1 MKNKNLLSERV
12 IKNRKLYLFAI
23 YLLVVG
29 VFLLPKTAVFASE
42 ITTSKLIELTNQE
55 RINNNL
61 PPLSINSKLEEAAT
75 NKANSLITNQYFSH
89 TSPDGKNFSE
99 WIKEVNYE
107 YVYAGEN
114 LAMDFI
120 TAEGVVKAWMNS
132 ESHKKN
138 ILSQL
143 YDETAIAIT
152 SGIFNDQPTTIIT
165 QLFGRQKQLPKNEE
179 LTLINFNGIINDN
192 KNNIVFPSLLYS
204 NTGDLVSMKS
214 GKTSIKLSTIT
225 VTNKIPLK
233 NKFVTNNRKVNPI
246 VAGAM
251 TKSISNKNLNLN
263 NNIYSILPLI
273 LMILIGYISVILFKI
288 TNKKQLPFFY
298 SYK

>member
-55 RINNNL
+55 RINDNL
-61 PPLSINSKLEEAAT
+61 PPLSINSKLEEAAV

-138 ILSQL
+138 ILSPL

-152 SGIFNDQPTTIIT
+152 SGIFNGQPTTIIT

-204 NTGDLVSMKS
+204 NTGDLVSLKS
-214 GKTSIKLSTIT
+214 GETSIKLSIVT

-233 NKFVTNNRKVNPI
+233 NKFITNNRKVNPI

-251 TKSISNKNLNLN
+251 TKSISDKNLNLN

-273 LMILIGYISVILFKI
+273 LMILLGYISVILFKI